1 MLLFVHKNKK
11 FYTFFC
17 LFLIFNLFAKKNK
30 EEAEILKPQP
40 LEKKVQNSQI
50 DLQANKKFANKSDTQ
65 FKYAIFNISGVI
77 WQKRTYDLLNA
88 YQKKKGV
95 SFSHY
100 WKLVKFGTSYL
111 FGDFDPKKAFESFLD
126 CYKGST
132 LKDLQ
137 NGCKE
142 IWCGECKNCLYKQG
156 KELFDKHKKEGTTTI
171 IAEVGMKELYADLLD
186 IYKFDYTFFSELE
199 FKDNKVSGKL
209 IGEPCVGKVKYEK
222 IKNLIEKDLKG
233 SLKDTIFYAS
243 SHLDIP
249 LLEEVGKPV
258 VVNPTSKLESHA
270 KKKKWEIL
278 KFKNFIEEKN
288 CK

>member
-1 MLLFVHKNKK
+1 MLIFNYKNKK
-11 FYTFFC
+11 LFAFFS
-17 LFLIFNLFAKKNK
+17 LFFIFNIFAKNSKKEPEVLKSQACDQAKKQENKINLSLDKKNN
-30 EEAEILKPQP
+30 I
-40 LEKKVQNSQI
+40 ST
-50 DLQANKKFANKSDTQ
+50 S
-65 FKYAIFNISGVI
+65 FKYAIFNVSGVI
-77 WQKRTYDLLNA
+77 WEKRTYDLLSA
-88 YQKKKGV
+88 YQKKKGA

-100 WKLVKFGTSYL
+100 WKLVKFGTNYL

-132 LKDLQ
+132 LQELQ
-137 NGCKE
+137 TGCKE
-142 IWCGECKNCLYKQG
+142 LWRDECKNCLYKQG
-156 KELFDKHKKEGTTTI
+156 KEFFDKHKKEGTKTI
-171 IAEVGMKELYADLLD
+171 IAEVGMKELYADLLES
-186 IYKFDYTFFSELE
+186 YKFDYAFFSELE
-199 FKDNKVSGKL
+199 IKDNKVSGKL
-209 IGEPCVGKVKYEK
+209 IDEPCVGNVKFEK

-233 SLKDTIFYAS
+233 SLKDAVFYAS

-278 KFKNFIEEKN
+278 KFKDFVKDLD